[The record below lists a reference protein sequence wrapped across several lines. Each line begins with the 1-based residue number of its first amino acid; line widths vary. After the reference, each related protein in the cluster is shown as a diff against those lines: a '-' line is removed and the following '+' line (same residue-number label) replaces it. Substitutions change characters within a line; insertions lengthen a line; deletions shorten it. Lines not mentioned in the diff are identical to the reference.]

1 MNTIDKESK
10 IPLYIQLMNI
20 IIYKIEHFMH
30 EDDQLD
36 SEREICQKYDV
47 SRTTVRQALDELEKK
62 KYIYKVQGKGNFIAP
77 KIVAQDLIK
86 FLLLQAK

>member
-47 SRTTVRQALDELEKK
+47 SRTTVRQALDELEKRN
-62 KYIYKVQGKGNFIAP
+62 IF
-77 KIVAQDLIK
+77 IK
-86 FLLLQAK
+86 FKERETL